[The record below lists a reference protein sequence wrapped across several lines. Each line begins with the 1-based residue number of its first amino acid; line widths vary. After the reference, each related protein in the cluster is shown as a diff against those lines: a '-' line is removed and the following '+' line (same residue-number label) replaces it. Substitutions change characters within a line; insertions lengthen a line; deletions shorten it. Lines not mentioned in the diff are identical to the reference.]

1 MTCNAVSVFKLVQA
15 QHFSFFLDMNI
26 MKYSCLLR
34 EYLGFYTTL
43 SWHKVHLALWI

>member
-1 MTCNAVSVFKLVQA
+1 MTCNAVSVAKLVQV
-15 QHFSFFLDMNI
+15 QHFSFFLDMNM

-43 SWHKVHLALWI
+43 F